1 MSSGSSNRMP
11 NAGGGDVP
19 APDWM
24 MQTGGLPR
32 HPSQIDSTAQAGL
45 SLPQI
50 ASRQDGYNPN
60 LSGENGPSSAEMQR
74 MIDEMRQQQQ
84 PQEPEPEPVD
94 LMEMM
99 RQRSR
104 GGWLPAGMTE
114 DDPLA
119 SLYRS
124 GSAYQ
129 K

>member
-1 MSSGSSNRMP
+1 MSSGSSRTP
-11 NAGGGDVP
+11 RAGGGNVP
-19 APDWM
+19 APDWL

-32 HPSQIDSTAQAGL
+32 DPSQIDSTAQAGL

-60 LSGENGPSSAEMQR
+60 LSGKSGPSSAEMQR

-84 PQEPEPEPVD
+84 QPEPEPMD
-94 LMEMM
+94 PMEMI